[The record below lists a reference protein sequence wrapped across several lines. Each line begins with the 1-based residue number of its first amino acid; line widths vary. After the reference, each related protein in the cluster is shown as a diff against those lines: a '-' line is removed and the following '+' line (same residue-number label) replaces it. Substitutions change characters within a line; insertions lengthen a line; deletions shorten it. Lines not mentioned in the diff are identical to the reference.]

1 MPLLF
6 IDTYADLA
14 VRLDANV
21 QDEVDDD
28 AAIEALMAGAEEARA
43 QAPSAPSAGR
53 PKSASPSGR
62 PKSASPKSK
71 GRKKVVLVDNVSG
84 VQTCVLPE
92 TAGQNLE
99 PDVVLELEESEI
111 ANKRGHVLIAIEN
124 PNPALDIK
132 ILVRDGG
139 GGWSWSWSLQ
149 LLTLLLTCVVFWFS
163 KD

>member
-28 AAIEALMAGAEEARA
+28 AAMEALMAGAEAARA
-43 QAPSAPSAGR
+43 QAQAPSAPAPSAGR

-71 GRKKVVLVDNVSG
+71 ERKKVVLVDNVSG

-139 GGWSWSWSLQ
+139 GIGVGVCS
-149 LLTLLLTCVVFWFS
+149 C
-163 KD
+163 

>member
-14 VRLDANV
+14 VRLNANL
-21 QDEVDDD
+21 QEDKGQVDDD
-28 AAIEALMAGAEEARA
+28 AAIQALMAGAEEARA
-43 QAPSAPSAGR
+43 QAPSAVSAGR

-71 GRKKVVLVDNVSG
+71 GRKVVLVDNVSG

-124 PNPALDIK
+124 PNPA
-132 ILVRDGG
+132 
-139 GGWSWSWSLQ
+139 
-149 LLTLLLTCVVFWFS
+149 
-163 KD
+163 

>member
-6 IDTYADLA
+6 IETYADLA

-28 AAIEALMAGAEEARA
+28 AAIEALMAGAQAARA
-43 QAPSAPSAGR
+43 QAQA
-53 PKSASPSGR
+53 PSGR

-71 GRKKVVLVDNVSG
+71 GTKKVVLVDNVSG

-124 PNPALDIK
+124 PN
-132 ILVRDGG
+132 
-139 GGWSWSWSLQ
+139 
-149 LLTLLLTCVVFWFS
+149 
-163 KD
+163 

>member
-6 IDTYADLA
+6 IETYADLA

-28 AAIEALMAGAEEARA
+28 AAVEALMAGAEAARA
-43 QAPSAPSAGR
+43 QAPSA
-53 PKSASPSGR
+53 PSGR

-71 GRKKVVLVDNVSG
+71 GKKVVLVDNVSG
-84 VQTCVLPE
+84 VETCVLPE
-92 TAGQNLE
+92 TAGQNLK

-124 PNPALDIK
+124 PNPALEIK

-139 GGWSWSWSLQ
+139 GVGVGVCS
-149 LLTLLLTCVVFWFS
+149 C
-163 KD
+163 

>member
-21 QDEVDDD
+21 QDKVDDD
-28 AAIEALMAGAEEARA
+28 AAMEALMAGAEEAQA

-71 GRKKVVLVDNVSG
+71 ERKKVALVENVSG

-139 GGWSWSWSLQ
+139 AGVGVCS
-149 LLTLLLTCVVFWFS
+149 C
-163 KD
+163 

>member
-6 IDTYADLA
+6 IETYADLA

-21 QDEVDDD
+21 EDKVDDD
-28 AAIEALMAGAEEARA
+28 AAVEALMAGAEAVRAQA
-43 QAPSAPSAGR
+43 QAPSA
-53 PKSASPSGR
+53 PSGR

-139 GGWSWSWSLQ
+139 LELELVGVCS
-149 LLTLLLTCVVFWFS
+149 C
-163 KD
+163 

>member
-6 IDTYADLA
+6 IETYADLA

-21 QDEVDDD
+21 EDEVDDD
-28 AAIEALMAGAEEARA
+28 AAVEALMAGAEAARA
-43 QAPSAPSAGR
+43 QAPSA
-53 PKSASPSGR
+53 PSGR

-139 GGWSWSWSLQ
+139 GGVGVGVGVCS
-149 LLTLLLTCVVFWFS
+149 C
-163 KD
+163 

>member
-1 MPLLF
+1 M
-6 IDTYADLA
+6 A

-21 QDEVDDD
+21 EDKVDDD
-28 AAIEALMAGAEEARA
+28 AAVEALMAGADAARA
-43 QAPSAPSAGR
+43 QAPSAPSE
-53 PKSASPSGR
+53 R

-139 GGWSWSWSLQ
+139 GGWSWSWGLQ

>member
-1 MPLLF
+1 MVD
-6 IDTYADLA
+6 IATLA
-14 VRLDANV
+14 VRLNANV

-43 QAPSAPSAGR
+43 QAPSAPSGR
-53 PKSASPSGR
+53 PKSALPSGR

-139 GGWSWSWSLQ
+139 GVGVGVCS
-149 LLTLLLTCVVFWFS
+149 C
-163 KD
+163 

>member
-6 IDTYADLA
+6 IETYADLA

-21 QDEVDDD
+21 EEEVDDD
-28 AAIEALMAGAEEARA
+28 AAVESLMAGAEAARA
-43 QAPSAPSAGR
+43 QPQAPSAPSGR
-53 PKSASPSGR
+53 Q
-62 PKSASPKSK
+62 KSASPKSK

-139 GGWSWSWSLQ
+139 GLE
-149 LLTLLLTCVVFWFS
+149 LEFAAVDFTVDLCCVLV
-163 KD
+163 